1 MFSNKNKKKYILFS
15 SMLVL
20 AILVGTSFLT
30 AFPTI
35 PKPSGSSDGSLR
47 WDLKLANPYVL
58 QGTNNE
64 LVLNLHIKGE
74 EIIVGERPP
83 MNLVL
88 VLDRSGS
95 MSERGKLEYAKKAAN
110 EIISSLSSNDRLGI
124 VAYST
129 NVELLFP
136 IQILED
142 KRVARNVVNSL
153 YPTNSTNLSGGLI
166 KGINQIESV
175 LNKDYLNRVV
185 LLSDGLANAGITNI
199 SQINKISRRASENG
213 ISITTMGLGANYDE
227 TMLTNIAEYGA
238 GNYYF
243 IESPTQIASI
253 FNKEFG
259 QLVRTVAKNPRIKL
273 HLGPGV
279 KIKNVSG
286 YKYFEKDG
294 NIEIYP
300 GDLFSGQERNI
311 LIRLDVPT
319 NQVGSNKL
327 AKVSLEFDDIA
338 NRKSVTYS
346 EELDYKVTKKKD
358 VVLKNE
364 NKEIEARATSVD
376 IASELYRAVGD
387 YEKGK
392 FKDARLGLNYAIEVV
407 HKLNNSPQRTEDSVQ
422 QEMVLRGALKDMD
435 NNAPAPSSEAG
446 KSIIKKYKAQS
457 RLQQK

>member
-1 MFSNKNKKKYILFS
+1 MFSTKHKKKYILFS

-35 PKPSGSSDGSLR
+35 PKPTGSSDGSLR
-47 WDLKLANPYVL
+47 WDLKLANPYLL
-58 QGTNNE
+58 QGTNDE
-64 LVLNLHIKGE
+64 LVLNLNITGE
-74 EIIVGERPP
+74 EYTVKERPP
-83 MNLVL
+83 VNLVL

-142 KRVARNVVNSL
+142 KRIARNVVNSL

-175 LNKDYLNRVV
+175 LNKEYLNRVV

-199 SQINKISRRASENG
+199 SQINKISRRASEMG
-213 ISITTMGLGANYDE
+213 IGITTMGLGANYDE
-227 TMLTNIAEYGA
+227 TMLTSIAEYGA

-273 HLGPGV
+273 HLEPGV
-279 KIKNVSG
+279 KIKDVSG

-294 NIEIYP
+294 NIEINP
-300 GDLFSGQERNI
+300 GDLFGGQERNI

-327 AKVSLEFDDIA
+327 AKAFLEFDDIA

-346 EELDYKVTKKKD
+346 EELDYKVTKKKGL
-358 VVLKNE
+358 VLKNE
-364 NKEIEARATSVD
+364 NKEVGARAASVQA
-376 IASELYRAVGD
+376 ASEFYRA
-387 YEKGK
+387 
-392 FKDARLGLNYAIEVV
+392 ARLYEDGKLDEAMAEVTFGILGLD
-407 HKLNNSPQRTEDSVQ
+407 KLNSSPQRSAETVE
-422 QEMVLRGALKDMD
+422 QEMVLRGALKDMS